1 MIIKTD
7 ATAEPVDVVIV
18 GAGAAGLSA
27 ARELEE
33 SGLSVR
39 VLEARARVGGRTEC
53 GQFSSGTAI
62 ELGGQW
68 LGPTQDAALELAAE
82 LGLSTFRVHDEGKTL
97 LFAEGLRREGT
108 GDADDAFGLGA
119 DGSAAFAR
127 FVDLVDETAR
137 SIDRASPWLSQ
148 EAKRLDSMSAS
159 EWVDANCE
167 HELAR
172 RFAHVMLATIFAA
185 ESTEYSALHMLFYL
199 SSGGG
204 LHRMM
209 TTIDG
214 AQELR
219 VEGGTHQISEKLTER
234 ITSEIVL
241 NAPVTKIEQSHS
253 GERHPVAVT
262 AGGAQ
267 HQCKRVIV
275 TAPPVI
281 ASRLDYEP
289 PLPADRFTALSQM
302 IPGDVIK
309 FQIEYE
315 KPFWR
320 EAGLNGTVLSL
331 DHAVSLIYDNCVP
344 SSDRGILVAFVEG
357 HHARE
362 FASMTENERARA
374 VIGDLVHY
382 FGQEAG
388 EPLEV
393 LQRNWTEEQ
402 YTRGCYGG
410 RFGTGLWTT
419 VGAKL
424 AEPYGLIHWA
434 GAETA
439 QKWNGYIDGAITS
452 GRRAAQ
458 EVVAALT
465 EKPKPE

>member
-7 ATAEPVDVVIV
+7 ATASPVDVVIV

-82 LGLSTFRVHDEGKTL
+82 LGLSTFQVHDEGKTL

-127 FVDLVDETAR
+127 FVELVDETAR
-137 SIDRASPWLSQ
+137 SIDRASPWLSP

-219 VEGGTHQISEKLTER
+219 VEGGTHQISEKLAER
-234 ITSEIVL
+234 IDSEIVL
-241 NAPVTKIEQSHS
+241 NAPVAKIEQSQS
-253 GERHPVAVT
+253 EEQYPVAVT

-267 HQCKRVIV
+267 HHCKRVIV

-382 FGQEAG
+382 FGHEAG

-419 VGAKL
+419 VGPKL

>member
-7 ATAEPVDVVIV
+7 AATGPVDVVIV

-27 ARELEE
+27 ARELGE
-33 SGLSVR
+33 SGVSVR
-39 VLEARARVGGRTEC
+39 VLEARERVGGRTEC

-82 LGLSTFRVHDEGKTL
+82 LGLHTFRVHDEGKTL
-97 LFAEGLRREGT
+97 LFAEGRRREGT
-108 GDADDAFGLGA
+108 GDSDDAFGLGS

-127 FVDLVDETAR
+127 FVEFVDETAR
-137 SIDRASPWLSQ
+137 SIDRASPWHSPD
-148 EAKRLDSMSAS
+148 ARKLDAMSAS
-159 EWVDANCE
+159 EWVDTNCE
-167 HELAR
+167 HDLAR
-172 RFAHVMLATIFAA
+172 RFAHIMLATIFAA

-219 VEGGTHQISEKLTER
+219 VEGGTHQISERLAEQ
-234 ITSEIVL
+234 IDGEIVL
-241 NAPVTKIEQSHS
+241 NAPVRKIEQS
-253 GERHPVAVT
+253 GKDEQYPVTIT
-262 AGGAQ
+262 ADGSQ
-267 HQCKRVIV
+267 HQCKHVIV

-281 ASRLDYEP
+281 ASRLDYQP

-302 IPGDVIK
+302 TPGDVIK

-362 FASMTENERARA
+362 FASMTESERARA
-374 VIGDLVHY
+374 VIGNLVHY
-382 FGQEAG
+382 FGQEAAD
-388 EPLEV
+388 PLEV

-419 VGAKL
+419 VGPKL

-452 GRRAAQ
+452 GRRAAR
-458 EVVAALT
+458 EVVAALSQSH
-465 EKPKPE
+465 PAA